1 MVRHKNARAEPP
13 RGRGLK
19 HAERRKRPPVASS
32 GPVALPERKKIGFP
46 HSGKDRLRDQAVM
59 ALLSSSTVAEAAKLA
74 GIGYR
79 TLKTWRTQ
87 PEFMAEYRRAKQ
99 EMLEAATGRLHRA
112 MAGAVDVLDRVA
124 NGADAPTAARVTAA
138 ARILEIGFHAHEIDE
153 LTARLEKLEREM
165 AHEG

>member
-1 MVRHKNARAEPP
+1 MGLRNNIAEP
-13 RGRGLK
+13 RGHRNK
-19 HAERRKRPPVASS
+19 VAERRKRPPVASS
-32 GPVALPERKKIGFP
+32 GPVSIGFP
-46 HSGKDRLRDQAVM
+46 HSGKERLRAQAIV
-59 ALLSSSTVAEAAKLA
+59 ALLSASTVAEAAARA

-99 EMLEAATGRLHRA
+99 ELLEAATGRLHRA

-124 NGADAPTAARVTAA
+124 NDADAPTAARVTAA